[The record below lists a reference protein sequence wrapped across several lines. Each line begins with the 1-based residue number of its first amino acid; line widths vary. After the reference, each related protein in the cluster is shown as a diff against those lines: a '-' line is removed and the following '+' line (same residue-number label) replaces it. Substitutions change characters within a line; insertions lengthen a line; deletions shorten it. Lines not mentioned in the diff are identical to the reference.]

1 MGSGGR
7 VRDLPRRGRGANRP
21 DVSRRVA
28 AVAAWGAVDGRP
40 GEVQGV
46 RLRSSARRA
55 SCSRGQTP
63 APVHWAGRRQQVIPE
78 PKPSYCGR
86 RSQAI
91 PVCRTNRMPWNTS
104 RSGYLLRPG
113 CKRRRPENL
122 RRAAPGVTNAPRAP
136 LPTRASQKA
145 KARPLEEPVPAGVS
159 GTTPR
164 RIAPPARMPWSLCPL
179 PGLQHRRRERR
190 RLRPGSVEFRTGC
203 TAASGVG
210 TRRQAHRQRGRSGEG
225 SATTASWGLR
235 AHNQPGPAGPDHL
248 FDAARSSKSP
258 TFFGTPNSPSND
270 RFCNGGSIK
279 TPRHFPHFSDRWT
292 HYVPVRNL
300 KAIASITSW
309 RSRQRPPRFGVWPG
323 SSGSTRAHCTS
334 VNDAPGPT
342 SRSKGNCLADE
353 H

>member
-28 AVAAWGAVDGRP
+28 AVAAWGAVDGRL

-55 SCSRGQTP
+55 LCSRGQTP
-63 APVHWAGRRQQVIPE
+63 ASVHWAGRRQQVIPE

-210 TRRQAHRQRGRSGEG
+210 TRRQAHRQRGRSRRGVG
-225 SATTASWGLR
+225 
-235 AHNQPGPAGPDHL
+235 HNGVVGPAGSQPTWPSRTRPSVRRSAIFKIADFLRHPQQPVKRQILQWGINKDAPPIPALLRQMDPLRSRPELEGDRVDHL
-248 FDAARSSKSP
+248 MAVPPAA
-258 TFFGTPNSPSND
+258 TPL
-270 RFCNGGSIK
+270 R
-279 TPRHFPHFSDRWT
+279 R
-292 HYVPVRNL
+292 
-300 KAIASITSW
+300 
-309 RSRQRPPRFGVWPG
+309 
-323 SSGSTRAHCTS
+323 
-334 VNDAPGPT
+334 
-342 SRSKGNCLADE
+342 LARK
-353 H
+353 